1 MSVSWREQA
10 SEWMGCRFLVQ
21 FIATTTQLHTTYG
34 LKKKIN
40 NWPESSHDNSTISDI
55 LYILPYGCKE
65 EKKKEKTPERVLH
78 FSWLWKPITFSLI
91 L

>member
-1 MSVSWREQA
+1 MKRTSLRMDGLQISCTVYSNHNT
-10 SEWMGCRFLVQ
+10 
-21 FIATTTQLHTTYG
+21 ATYNLW
-34 LKKKIN
+34 LKKKKIN